1 MADTKN
7 PTVVRYA
14 SKMIDLF
21 VDEYP
26 RYPEGLGTLP
36 PNLLPMPEPSKE
48 DEKKVIKEK

>member
-1 MADTKN
+1 MADPNN

-14 SKMIDLF
+14 SKTVDLF

-36 PNLLPMPEPSKE
+36 PNLLPMPEPSKKE
-48 DEKKVIKEK
+48 EEKVTKEK